1 MIRYVLRRCAYSV
14 LIMFG
19 VLVLTF
25 LLFRV
30 AAGDPAATVLGKNPS
45 PEELENMRMQLGSD
59 KPLFFG
65 RWRRTEAYPGADFTG
80 GRFLSPGMTASGRV
94 QPEKQ
99 GLRLE
104 PGRSPRPEKLLPPGT
119 GTASPSGNGFS

>member
-30 AAGDPAATVLGKNPS
+30 AAGDPAATVLGKN
-45 PEELENMRMQLGSD
+45 LYASD
-59 KPLFFG
+59 
-65 RWRRTEAYPGADFTG
+65 
-80 GRFLSPGMTASGRV
+80 GRV
-94 QPEKQ
+94 QICYDKRSIEKRCI
-99 GLRLE
+99 G
-104 PGRSPRPEKLLPPGT
+104 GGSK
-119 GTASPSGNGFS
+119 